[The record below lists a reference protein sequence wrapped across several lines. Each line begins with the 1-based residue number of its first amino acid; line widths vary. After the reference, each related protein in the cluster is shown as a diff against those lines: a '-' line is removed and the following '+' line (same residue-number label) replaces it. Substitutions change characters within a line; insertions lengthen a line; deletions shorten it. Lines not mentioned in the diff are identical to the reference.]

1 MSVGRQIHPYGE
13 FHGPHAEWHNR
24 GVPADAPTPLPLR
37 PSEADR
43 EQIARVLREGS
54 VEGRLSLD
62 TFSQRIERTF
72 TARSSGELDALVADL
87 RPPGPLRRALMRT
100 VAWWSTLDRDLR
112 AAWQRPHL
120 PVLALPQA
128 DGPVTLGRSRDC
140 DCVLAEPSV
149 SRRHAELRRDGAR
162 WLLRDLGS
170 RNGTRVNGVRLLDEA
185 EVRPGDRV
193 SFGDAR
199 FRLGEAPRG

>member
-1 MSVGRQIHPYGE
+1 M
-13 FHGPHAEWHNR
+13 A
-24 GVPADAPTPLPLR
+24 
-37 PSEADR
+37 R
-43 EQIARVLREGS
+43 ELREGS
-54 VEGRLSLD
+54 VDGRLSLD
-62 TFSQRIERTF
+62 TFSERIERTF
-72 TARSSGELDALVADL
+72 TARSRDELDSLAADL
-87 RPPGPLRRALMRT
+87 RPPGPLRRALMRAI
-100 VAWWSTLDRDLR
+100 AWWSTLDRDVR
-112 AAWQRPHL
+112 VAWQHPHV
-120 PVLALPQA
+120 PVLALPA
-128 DGPVTLGRSRDC
+128 GDEGVVLGRSRDC

-199 FRLGEAPRG
+199 FRLGEAPATG